1 MAAGFCLAMTVTAT
15 GAIALLNAVASNGTG
30 QSVGSAKVS
39 LSLTDVGVGFTQ
51 AVAGLV
57 PTDTVKR
64 YVDVTNNG
72 TADGLNLTLAVA
84 AGTSNKLV
92 NDATNGLQLTVSSCS
107 GSWTPA
113 TGACAGSITAVV
125 AATPLSTLTAT
136 AQTVVSGTVAQ
147 GAVQHLQVVLTLPA
161 QTETTTNGVLPAN
174 SIQSLSN
181 TLTYTFAMAQRA
193 GTTTSS

>member
-1 MAAGFCLAMTVTAT
+1 MAAGFGLAMTVTAT

-30 QSVGSAKVS
+30 ESVGSAKVS
-39 LSLTDVGVGFTQ
+39 LALTDVGAGFSQ

-113 TGACAGSITAVV
+113 TGACTGSITAVV
-125 AATPLSTLTAT
+125 AATPLATLTST